1 MASEPTAS
9 PSDFQ
14 ALNFS
19 VDADGIATALI
30 DIRGRQV
37 NALTHELQM
46 DLPRLAARL
55 RDDDA
60 IKGLVLGSAKATGFC
75 AGADLGELGRTTF
88 ALDERSDDAARQAAF
103 DLLCSLHLDLRRL
116 ETSGKPV
123 AAALEGTALGGG
135 LELALA
141 CHYRVAADS
150 PKARFGMPE
159 TGVGLI
165 PGGGGTQR
173 LPRLVGIAKALPI
186 LLEGKP
192 LDAKAALAAGV
203 VDALVEPG
211 RTLEAAKAWILREG
225 NAVQPWD
232 RPGYVV
238 PGGGP
243 YDPQV
248 AQLFM
253 VGNAMVRKGT
263 YGNYPAQRALLA
275 CVFEGLQLN
284 IDSGLRI
291 ESRHFLQTLAS
302 WQSKAMVRTLVHSA
316 QALATGDA
324 RPAGIAPSAVRKVGV
339 LGAGMM
345 GAGIAYVQAQ
355 AGIETVLI
363 DRTQEAADQ
372 GKAYSRKLLDKAI
385 SRGKSTPAKAEAL
398 LALIHPTTDFL
409 AVRGCDLVIE
419 AVFEDREVKADVTR
433 RTEVLLGDDA
443 VFGSNT
449 STLPITS
456 LAQASTRPA
465 NFIGVHFF
473 SPVDRMGLVEVIV
486 GEQTSQATLAR
497 TIDYI
502 VKIRKTPIVVGDRR
516 NFYTGQVFGTY
527 PDEGVAMLLEGI
539 APAIIDNLGR
549 ATGMPRGPLEIYDDV
564 SLDTPHHAAVQARKD
579 LGAAYPPRFSDP
591 VLETMVLTHG
601 RLGRKNGKGFY
612 DHPADG
618 SPKRLWPGLAAFAA
632 PTLVDAS
639 DLGVQEELK
648 NRLLFVQALEVV
660 RCIEAGVITDPRGCD
675 VGAILGWGF
684 PAWTGGPL
692 GLIDGLGLPR
702 FVELCDALAARHGA
716 RFEPPALL
724 RAMAR
729 EGRRFYPGVPSPRAA
744 ATVAA

>member
-1 MASEPTAS
+1 MTIQT
-9 PSDFQ
+9 SDFSE
-14 ALNFS
+14 LRFS

-30 DIRGRQV
+30 DSPGRSV
-37 NALTHELQM
+37 NALTEGLQH

-55 RDDDA
+55 RDDAA
-60 IKGLVLGSAKATGFC
+60 IKGLVLGSAKETGFC

-88 ALDERSDDAARQAAF
+88 ALDEHSDAAALQKAF
-103 DLLCSLHLDLRRL
+103 DLLCSLHRNLREL

-123 AAALEGTALGGG
+123 AAALDGMALGGG

-141 CHYRVAADS
+141 CHYRVASTA
-150 PKARFGMPE
+150 PKTRFSLPE

-173 LPRLVGIAKALPI
+173 LPRLIGIAKALPVM
-186 LLEGKP
+186 LEGKP
-192 LDAKAALAAGV
+192 LDAQAALKAGI
-203 VDALVEPG
+203 VDAVVAPG
-211 RTLEAAKAWILREG
+211 ETIAAAKAWILAGG
-225 NAVQPWD
+225 NLVQPWD
-232 RPGYVV
+232 RPGYTV

-253 VGNAMVRKGT
+253 VGNAMLRKGT
-263 YGNYPAQRALLA
+263 YGNYPAQPALLTA
-275 CVFEGLQLN
+275 VFEGLQVP
-284 IDSGLRI
+284 IDNGLRI
-291 ESRHFLQTLAS
+291 EARYFLKTLAS
-302 WQSKAMVRTLVHSA
+302 WQSKAMTRTLFHSM
-316 QALATGDA
+316 QALAKGDA
-324 RPAGIAPSAVRKVGV
+324 RPEGVPPSTVRKVAV

-363 DRTQEAADQ
+363 DRTQEAAEK

-385 SRGKSTPAKAEAL
+385 AKGRSTPEKAEAL
-398 LALIHPTTDFL
+398 LALIHPSTDFD
-409 AVRGCDLVIE
+409 AARGSDLIIE

-433 RTEVLLGDDA
+433 RTEPLLGADA

-449 STLPITS
+449 STLPITG
-456 LAQASTRPA
+456 LATASTRPE

-473 SPVDRMGLVEVIV
+473 SPVDRMGLVEVIL
-486 GEQTSQATLAR
+486 GKQTSPATLAR

-527 PDEGVAMLLEGI
+527 VDEGIAMLLDGV
-539 APAIIDNLGR
+539 APAVIDNIGR
-549 ATGMPRGPLEIYDDV
+549 ATGMPRGPLELYDDV

-579 LGAAYPPRFSDP
+579 LGDAYKPRFSDP
-591 VLETMVLTHG
+591 VLEAMVLTHG

-612 DHPADG
+612 DHPEGGA
-618 SPKRLWPGLAAFAA
+618 PKRLWPGLAEFAT
-632 PTLVDAS
+632 PTVVDAS
-639 DLGVQEELK
+639 DFALQEELK
-648 NRLLFVQALEVV
+648 NRLLFVQSLEAV
-660 RCIEAGVITDPRGCD
+660 RCVEAGIVTDPRGCD

-692 GLIDGLGLPR
+692 SLIDGLGAAR
-702 FVELCDALAARHGA
+702 FVALCDGLAAKYGA
-716 RFEPPALL
+716 RFEPPPLL
-724 RAMAR
+724 RTMAR
-729 EGRRFYPGVPSPRAA
+729 EGRSFYPA
-744 ATVAA
+744 ATPAPLAEKAG

>member
-1 MASEPTAS
+1 MSSQLPA
-9 PSDFQ
+9 DF
-14 ALNFS
+14 LELRFS
-19 VDADGIATALI
+19 IDADGIATALI
-30 DIRGRQV
+30 DTPGRSV
-37 NALTHELQM
+37 NALTEGLQH
-46 DLPRLAARL
+46 DLPLLAARV
-55 RDDDA
+55 RDDAA
-60 IKGLVLGSAKATGFC
+60 IKGLILGSAKDTGFC

-88 ALDERSDDAARQAAF
+88 ALDEHSDEAALQKAF
-103 DLLCSLHLDLRRL
+103 DHLCGLHRNLREL

-173 LPRLVGIAKALPI
+173 LPRLIGVAKALPVM
-186 LLEGKP
+186 LEGKP
-192 LDAKAALAAGV
+192 LDARAALALGI
-203 VDALVEPG
+203 VDAVVAPG
-211 RTLEAAKAWILREG
+211 QTVAAAKAWILAGG
-225 NAVQPWD
+225 NPVQPWD
-232 RPGYVV
+232 RPGYAI

-263 YGNYPAQRALLA
+263 YGNYPAQQALLG
-275 CVFEGLQLN
+275 CVFEGLQVPLDN
-284 IDSGLRI
+284 ALRI
-291 ESRHFLQTLAS
+291 ESRHFLKTLAS
-302 WQSKAMVRTLVHSA
+302 WQSKAMTRTLFHSM
-316 QALATGDA
+316 QALAKGDA
-324 RPAGIAPSAVRKVGV
+324 RPAGVPPSTVRRVAV

-363 DRTQEAADQ
+363 DRTQEAADK

-385 SRGKSTPAKAEAL
+385 ARGKSTPEKAEAL
-398 LALIHPTTDFL
+398 LALIHPTTDFD

-433 RTEVLLGDDA
+433 RTEGLLGDDA

-449 STLPITS
+449 STLPITG

-465 NFIGVHFF
+465 NFIGMHFF
-473 SPVDRMGLVEVIV
+473 SPVDRMGLVEVIL

-527 PDEGVAMLLEGI
+527 PDEGIAMLLEGI

-564 SLDTPHHAAVQARKD
+564 SLDTPHHAAVQAKKD

-591 VLETMVLTHG
+591 VLEAMVLTHG

-612 DHPADG
+612 DHPTDG
-618 SPKRLWPGLAAFAA
+618 APKRLWPGLAAFAT
-632 PTLVDAS
+632 PTIVDAS
-639 DLGVQEELK
+639 DLALQAELK
-648 NRLLFVQALEVV
+648 NRLLFVQSLEAV
-660 RCIEAGVITDPRGCD
+660 RCIEAGVVSDPRGCD

-692 GLIDGLGLPR
+692 SLIDGLGVAR
-702 FVELCDALAARHGA
+702 FLALCDALASKYGA
-716 RFEPPALL
+716 RFEPPPLL
-724 RAMAR
+724 RTMAR
-729 EGRRFYPGVPSPRAA
+729 EGRSFYPPAAVLPTAAPAA
-744 ATVAA
+744 A